1 MGLPS
6 RLHSI
11 PPILVI
17 FNFRPF
23 FMNQPLSEVIRVSLR
38 FVVRQEGGQW
48 IAEDW
53 PFVSGASMDAT
64 ATAGQSLFLFRP
76 LTSRSATL
84 LIMSSLNCKK
94 PKPLGSSRPSAV
106 WVVGVW
112 SPNEE
117 VQLVTSWWICFAL
130 LPNSSIVEGWSATEQ
145 TPLEV
150 KFGWL
155 WIICIHHFT
164 RIAQEI
170 VLMFAD
176 EVNGSTSWGVL
187 LPTRSCLA
195 GERLTHRGWSPSKTH
210 WAWCSGVASLNK
222 LPNPNKSQCCKAKP
236 TLWHSQTQAL
246 RCFQFSA
253 WKELG
258 WIFLIFSYLL
268 ACSTVEGMPWKTL
281 GCLCTGLWAIPMTS
295 ATTSHEAIGAT
306 WNLFFFPTSATGS
319 MAFDFDLG
327 KVWKVEVWAFD
338 YACFLPHS
346 SEALGFWFTNT
357 STPPSA
363 QVSST
368 PIWWGVHQ
376 QRHLTWAASLPA
388 PWPCPM
394 SLWSIKV
401 FCHGHV
407 MPVWCVFGTIAA
419 IAAIGIFR
427 TAWSKRKQ

>member
-1 MGLPS
+1 MWVNVCGIIEMRRWISTCQLFCCENHNAPKVWHNLKARNLHPAMPKFQQVAMIWVYLQDCIPS
-6 RLHSI
+6 HRFWSSL
-11 PPILVI
+11 ILGH
-17 FNFRPF
+17 FLWTNHFPK
-23 FMNQPLSEVIRVSLR
+23 LSEFHWGSWYVK
-38 FVVRQEGGQW
+38 
-48 IAEDW
+48 DW

-306 WNLFFFPTSATGS
+306 WNLFFF
-319 MAFDFDLG
+319 L
-327 KVWKVEVWAFD
+327 
-338 YACFLPHS
+338 H
-346 SEALGFWFTNT
+346 
-357 STPPSA
+357 PPR
-363 QVSST
+363 V
-368 PIWWGVHQ
+368 PWHLILIWEKYEKWRFG
-376 QRHLTWAASLPA
+376 HLTLLAFFP
-388 PWPCPM
+388 
-394 SLWSIKV
+394 
-401 FCHGHV
+401 
-407 MPVWCVFGTIAA
+407 IAV
-419 IAAIGIFR
+419 R
-427 TAWSKRKQ
+427 P